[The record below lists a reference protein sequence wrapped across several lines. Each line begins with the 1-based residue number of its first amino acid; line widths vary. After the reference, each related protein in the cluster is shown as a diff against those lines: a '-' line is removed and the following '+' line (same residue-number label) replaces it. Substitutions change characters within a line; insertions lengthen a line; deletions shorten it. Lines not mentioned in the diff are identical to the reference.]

1 MKKLISIIISATILI
16 AMFSL
21 GTIAFAGEHAT
32 MGTAK
37 EYVVGETIKGTL
49 DDKRV
54 EFVKFT
60 LNESGKLL
68 FKAYGTAAYQIYF
81 YQENSPE
88 QFFYVDYVKENS
100 NLGKAYINTYY
111 NLLAGTY
118 YFKLNNDST
127 NINDYSITTS
137 FTSSNESFAESFDVN
152 NNTVA
157 NADDIELCKNYNGMF
172 GINDKDDYYKI
183 FVTKGKYILKAK
195 SSNKGVDAILLNSE
209 GIKIENYFTQLNY
222 NTGEYVC
229 NETILLNT
237 GVYYLRM
244 YDYSGSNFY
253 SFSLAPYKDK
263 TTNNTATSVKPS
275 TVKIK
280 KVQSKKNSMVVCWNK
295 VNNVNGYEVQ
305 IATDKKFKKNKKSY
319 LILNA
324 NLNKKTLKKLKS
336 NKKYFVRVSAYKN
349 INGKKINGK
358 WSIIKS
364 VKIK

>member
-1 MKKLISIIISATILI
+1 MKKFISIIISAIMLI
-16 AMFSL
+16 TVFSF
-21 GTIAFAGEHAT
+21 GTVSFAGEHTT

-54 EFVKFT
+54 EFIKFT

-68 FKAYGTAAYQIYF
+68 FKADGTSAYQIYF

-157 NADDIELCKNYNGMF
+157 KADDIELGKNYNGMF

-183 FVTKGKYILKAK
+183 YVTKGKYILKAK
-195 SSNKGVDAILLNSE
+195 SSNKGIDAILLNSE
-209 GIKIENYFTQLNY
+209 GVKIENYFTKLNY

-253 SFSLAPYKDK
+253 SFSLAPYKAQ
-263 TTNNTATSVKPS
+263 TTNNTATLVKPS
-275 TVKIK
+275 TVKIN
-280 KVQSKKNSMVVCWNK
+280 KVQSKKKSMVVCWNK
-295 VNNVNGYEVQ
+295 INNVSGYEVQ

-319 LILNA
+319 LISNA
-324 NLNKKTLKKLKS
+324 DSNKKTLKKLKS
-336 NKKYFVRVSAYKN
+336 NKKYFVRVRAYKN
-349 INGKKINGK
+349 INGKRINGK
-358 WSIIKS
+358 WSTIKS